1 MKYDYAGLIS
11 VHVEQKALVEVKR
24 LYLTRLGR

>member
-1 MKYDYAGLIS
+1 MKCDYAGLIS
-11 VHVEQKALVEVKR
+11 VHVGQQALLEVKR